1 MTLFDPFIIPD
12 GETILENKD
21 LVSKQEV
28 LKEMGHFENSRL
40 QRDVPLDSKY
50 REACKRENRVENQR
64 GPPVERDVTDAMSV
78 GKALLK
84 VQFSFSIR
92 EPILGRSH
100 MNVKN
105 VERPSARGQA

>member
-1 MTLFDPFIIPD
+1 M
-12 GETILENKD
+12 
-21 LVSKQEV
+21 
-28 LKEMGHFENSRL
+28 
-40 QRDVPLDSKY
+40 
-50 REACKRENRVENQR
+50 
-64 GPPVERDVTDAMSV
+64 ERDVTDAMSV